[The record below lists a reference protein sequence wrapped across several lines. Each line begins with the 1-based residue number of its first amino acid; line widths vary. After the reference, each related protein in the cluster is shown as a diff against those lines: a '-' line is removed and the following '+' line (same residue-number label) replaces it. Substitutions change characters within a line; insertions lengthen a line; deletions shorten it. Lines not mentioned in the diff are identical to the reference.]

1 MSGKTDKVAGRIKQA
16 FGALTGDN
24 KLKRDGRADER
35 AGRIKQKADDSIDA
49 IRDKLE
55 DAAETL
61 HPGEKEK

>member
-16 FGALTGDN
+16 FGALTGDK

-35 AGRIKQKADDSIDA
+35 AGNIKQKADDSIDA

-61 HPGEKEK
+61 NPSEKEK

>member
-16 FGALTGDN
+16 IGSLTGN
-24 KLKRDGRADER
+24 SKLKRDGRADER
-35 AGRIKQKADDSIDA
+35 AGHIKQKADDSIDA

-61 HPGEKEK
+61 NPNEKEK